1 MKAVR
6 LLKIPPVQNPTLSVM
21 EDIVREEKPPYQL
34 TEKNAFLAS
43 ARKSFRPSEKWAGRC
58 EIDVLVA
65 WPRELYERVQ
75 SN

>member
-43 ARKSFRPSEKWAGRC
+43 ARKIIQA
-58 EIDVLVA
+58 I
-65 WPRELYERVQ
+65 REMGWSVRNRRACCMAPGTL
-75 SN
+75 